1 LALKENG
8 YLYIWVSNETQNWNV
23 FFDNL
28 AVQYK
33 QGPVLEENHYYPG
46 GLTMAGISD
55 KALKTNY
62 AQNKYRF
69 NGKELQN
76 QEFSDGTGLEEYDY
90 GSRLYDQQLVVFHN
104 LDPKA
109 DKMRRF
115 SPYASAFDNPIRFID
130 PDGNAPEDVILK
142 GAEKQKAFTEPQ
154 KSVQGQLNLSMD
166 ANGKVSY
173 ATPQGVTPNADAT
186 QLTKAIDDHSVTVN
200 VTATDNTL
208 DSRGHLYI
216 GGAFEGNTVT
226 PASTPGGTN
235 TVVANQEVNPDVLGA
250 ADSYYGKGGAN
261 TLHEVTEAY
270 EGAKMSQASGVSSG
284 VDGTPGS
291 VYTAAHAAAAH
302 QAGPIFQTMYDK
314 VGDRILLPYMTSLAR
329 KVEWSVQEG
338 TKPAQVIQT
347 LP

>member
-1 LALKENG
+1 
-8 YLYIWVSNETQNWNV
+8 
-23 FFDNL
+23 
-28 AVQYK
+28 
-33 QGPVLEENHYYPG
+33 
-46 GLTMAGISD
+46 MAGISD

-76 QEFSDGTGLEEYDY
+76 QEFSDGSGLEEYDY
-90 GSRLYDQQLVVFHN
+90 GARMYDQQLVVFHN

-142 GAEKQKAFTEPQ
+142 GAEKQKAFTELQ

-173 ATPQGVTPNADAT
+173 TTPQGVTPNANAT
-186 QLTKAIDDHSVTVN
+186 QLTTAIDDHSVTVN
-200 VTATDNTL
+200 VNATDNHTIGPSL
-208 DSRGHLYI
+208 FV

-226 PASTPGGTN
+226 PAATPGGTN
-235 TVVANQEVNPDVLGA
+235 TVAANQEINPNVLA
-250 ADSYYGKGGAN
+250 KSDAPYGQPGGN

-270 EGAKMSQASGVSSG
+270 QGAKMSQTSGVSSPAAG
-284 VDGTPGS
+284 GPGS
-291 VYTAAHAAAAH
+291 VYSAAHAAATP
-302 QAGPIFQTMYDK
+302 QAGNIYQTTYDSRGNVITPGPLVVPSRVEYWVQPQGGSK
-314 VGDRILLPYMTSLAR
+314 TVILSLP
-329 KVEWSVQEG
+329 
-338 TKPAQVIQT
+338 
-347 LP
+347 

>member
-1 LALKENG
+1 
-8 YLYIWVSNETQNWNV
+8 
-23 FFDNL
+23 
-28 AVQYK
+28 
-33 QGPVLEENHYYPG
+33 
-46 GLTMAGISD
+46 MAGISD

-76 QEFSDGTGLEEYDY
+76 QEFSDGSGLEEYDY
-90 GSRLYDQQLVVFHN
+90 GSRMYDQQLVVFHN

-130 PDGNAPEDVILK
+130 PDGNAPEDVVLN
-142 GAEKQKAFTEPQ
+142 GAEKQKALAELQ

-166 ANGKVSY
+166 NSGKVSY
-173 ATPQGVTPNADAT
+173 TTVQGATPNADAT

-200 VTATDNTL
+200 VTATSNTT
-208 DSRGHLYI
+208 DSKGNLYI
-216 GGAFEGNTVT
+216 AGAFEGNTVT
-226 PASTPGGTN
+226 PAATPGGTN
-235 TVVANQEVNPDVLGA
+235 TVVANQEINPDVA
-250 ADSYYGKGGAN
+250 SKSDSYYGKPGAN

-270 EGAKMSQASGVSSG
+270 QGAKMSQASGVSSG
-284 VDGTPGS
+284 DSKAAGS
-291 VYTAAHAAAAH
+291 VYSAAHNAATP

-314 VGDRILLPYMTSLAR
+314 VGEKIILPFMTSLAR
-329 KVEWSVQEG
+329 KVEWTVQEG
-338 TKPAQVIQT
+338 ARPPQVIQT